1 MHQHRL
7 EEQTRMIEYLKATNA
22 PVSSLGRSG
31 AQNRSPSPVAQ
42 NRSECSPGQLT
53 PATADLPIAGHIL
66 CTHIHVHARSCTRM
80 HVYADTQI
88 QMHFHMDGCDRVC
101 TVCMRACMYVRIYM
115 HRCMYVSVYVSVC
128 MCVCVCEYACMH
140 ACMHVCMNINVRMY
154 STQHDH
160 GRHHRT

>member
-42 NRSECSPGQLT
+42 NRSECNPGQLT
-53 PATADLPIAGHIL
+53 PATADLPMAGHIL

-80 HVYADTQI
+80 HVYAGTQI
-88 QMHFHMDGCDRVC
+88 QMHFHMNGCDRVYVC
-101 TVCMRACMYVRIYM
+101 VHVCRYVYTCIDVCMYLCMYLCV
-115 HRCMYVSVYVSVC
+115 
-128 MCVCVCEYACMH
+128 CVCVCEYACMH
-140 ACMHVCMNINVRMY
+140 ACMHACMYEYKCPHV
-154 STQHDH
+154 
-160 GRHHRT
+160 

>member
-7 EEQTRMIEYLKATNA
+7 EEQTRMVEYLKATNA
-22 PVSSLGRSG
+22 PVSSLGRSV

-80 HVYADTQI
+80 HVDADTQI
-88 QMHFHMDGCDRVC
+88 QMDFHMNGCDRVC
-101 TVCMRACMYVRIYM
+101 TVCMRACPSVELYRSVGGCDVHMHGLRICVAGWPGTAVRVGM
-115 HRCMYVSVYVSVC
+115 
-128 MCVCVCEYACMH
+128 
-140 ACMHVCMNINVRMY
+140 VR
-154 STQHDH
+154 
-160 GRHHRT
+160 